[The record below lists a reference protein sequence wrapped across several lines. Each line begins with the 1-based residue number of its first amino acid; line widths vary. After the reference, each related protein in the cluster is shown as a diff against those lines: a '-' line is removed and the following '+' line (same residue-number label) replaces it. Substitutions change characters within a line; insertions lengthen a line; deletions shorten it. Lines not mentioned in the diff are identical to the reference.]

1 MNKKPIEPDATLE
14 NKAYGY
20 AIRSALRKCGL
31 FLQMRSD
38 SKVIGLTTPPDA
50 AFEAYRDATRA
61 VLKSSDALDH
71 YHVAS
76 IMFSRRGET
85 MCEDAQDTVRLKS
98 AVVVLIESG
107 CKMPPEFELAFDRI
121 VQVDPVKPAHL
132 ISAAKDAWRI
142 RIGRE
147 HAVALAQ
154 YRPKELFAAL
164 RKGRPIDAVLGK
176 LAVATSARSPAKWEP
191 RLEELEGYG
200 HARDWG
206 TNLVSDLADWRV
218 GRIAWRD
225 VDAGL
230 LLSGPPGSGKTL
242 FAQALARSC
251 GAHFIGTSSAQW
263 QSKGHLGDLLGAMRK
278 SFRDAKENAPT
289 VLLIDEIDAIGDR
302 RSFRGDNAGY
312 STQVV
317 NALLELLDGS
327 DDREG
332 VVVVAASNYPDNLD
346 SALRRPGRLDRHI
359 IIDLPDQAARAQMLA
374 THLELS
380 SGATE
385 ALQETAKAMS
395 GYSGALIAQVAKDA
409 RRIARKQ
416 GRDVEA
422 ADVLALVPPLAALGS
437 AERWAACIHEAGH
450 AVVGLELAVAE
461 IEMIVVAKEVGHRDG
476 SIGHVQWR
484 RRVTRSR
491 SRQSY
496 LDEIAMMLG
505 GMAAEKV
512 VLGDVFEGSGG
523 ADGSDLQRASD
534 LATLMLASMGLGALL
549 YCDVSTS
556 KDLDE
561 LRRQNSVLRRQVER
575 LLEKQL
581 ERAEEIIQARTKD
594 VHGLAELLM
603 GRDVILGQEVLRL
616 IGRSPGDHTAA

>member
-31 FLQMRSD
+31 FLQVRSD
-38 SKVIGLTTPPDA
+38 AKVIGLTIPPDA

-76 IMFSRRGET
+76 IMLSRRGET
-85 MCEDAQDTVRLKS
+85 MCDDAQDTVRLKS

-107 CKMPPEFELAFDRI
+107 CTMPPEFELAFDRI

-132 ISAAKDAWRI
+132 ISAARDVWRI

-147 HAVALAQ
+147 HAVVLAQ
-154 YRPKELFAAL
+154 YRPKALFAAL
-164 RKGRPIDAVLGK
+164 RKGRPIDVVLGK
-176 LAVATSARSPAKWEP
+176 LAAATSARSMAKWEP

-200 HARDWG
+200 QARDWG

-225 VDAGL
+225 VDSGL
-230 LLSGPPGSGKTL
+230 LLSGPPGTGKTL
-242 FAQALARSC
+242 FAAALARSC
-251 GAHFIGTSSAQW
+251 GAYFIGASSAQW

-332 VVVVAASNYPDNLD
+332 VVVVAASNYPGNLD

-359 IIDLPDQAARAQMLA
+359 VIDLPDQAARAQMLA
-374 THLELS
+374 THLELG

-422 ADVLALVPPLAALGS
+422 ADVLALVPPVAFIDED
-437 AERWAACIHEAGH
+437 ERWETCVHEAGH
-450 AVVGLELAVAE
+450 AIVGLDLGVGNLEFVAVAR
-461 IEMIVVAKEVGHRDG
+461 EVGHLDERA
-476 SIGHVQWR
+476 GHVHWKRKVR
-484 RRVTRSR
+484 RNRTRT
-491 SRQSY
+491 SY
-496 LDEIAMMLG
+496 LNEIAMTIA

-512 VLGDVFEGSGG
+512 IIGDILDGSGA
-523 ADGSDLQRASD
+523 ADGSDLQLSSNM
-534 LATLMLASMGLGALL
+534 ATLMLANLGLGSLH

-556 KDLDE
+556 KELDE
-561 LRRQNSVLRRQVER
+561 LRRQDPMLRRQVEQ
-575 LLEKQL
+575 LLEKQF
-581 ERAEEIIQARTKD
+581 ERAKKIIRARIKD
-594 VHGLAELLM
+594 VEALARLLM
-603 GRDVILGQEVLRL
+603 ECEIVSGQEVRRL
-616 IGRSPGDHTAA
+616 IEGSS